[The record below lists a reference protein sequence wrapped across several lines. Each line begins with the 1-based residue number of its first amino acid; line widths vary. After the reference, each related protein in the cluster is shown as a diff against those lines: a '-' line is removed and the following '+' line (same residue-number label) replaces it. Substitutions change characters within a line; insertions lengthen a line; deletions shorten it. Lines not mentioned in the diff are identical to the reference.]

1 MLSLDPQDG
10 ERATVAVEARGA
22 GDDDEGV
29 VVELVVEHLA
39 IVGGK
44 GSKVP
49 TVRVKRISIRAQITL
64 QATFSFS
71 DRVWTAERFK
81 ASIKRWAAP
90 GVLSKTAARAVLTL
104 VLPTLRDL
112 VRKALPPELGQ
123 FALALRGPCV
133 VAGEFDARSAPSGG
147 PSGTVGSSEG
157 GVAAATRRCRGD
169 EPRRCHGRDVDI
181 LWRRVAADARGYEVE
196 IP

>member
-1 MLSLDPQDG
+1 M
-10 ERATVAVEARGA
+10 AVEARGA

-147 PSGTVGSSEG
+147 PSGNGRIFRRRGRGRDAEMPWRR
-157 GVAAATRRCRGD
+157 AAAMPR
-169 EPRRCHGRDVDI
+169 PRRGYSVETGRGGRPRLRGGDS
-181 LWRRVAADARGYEVE
+181 LKTESRRRRG
-196 IP
+196 